1 MERPITDNISFLQE
15 AKNVVTMLAE
25 EKEVEGKLR
34 LEQKRIEKLLD
45 IEKKAVKDEIDKTVR
60 DRQQAITS
68 SYDKEITIAKEKLK
82 RLQIKRE
89 QAKNIE
95 IKTDEVLDIEYGNG
109 TYIVKTVNS
118 EYETKTII
126 LATGKSRKSSNIAG
140 EKEFEEKG
148 ISYCAICDGFFFKN
162 KNVAVIGSGEY
173 ALHEAEVLKNVTDK
187 VSIFTNGGQL
197 PENRSIEIQNVI
209 EGKIDSIRGEKKVES
224 IVLEDNRSIPVDGI
238 FIAEGIASS
247 SDFAK
252 KLGIIVKNNNILVNE
267 NMETNVPGIYAA
279 GDCTGGLLQICKA
292 IYEGAKCGLSIAKQ
306 LKNI

>member
-1 MERPITDNISFLQE
+1 MYDCIIIGKGPAGISAAIYISRSNLKCLVIGKNQTALKKAKSIENYYGFEKPISGEELFKRGIKQ
-15 AKNVVTMLAE
+15 AE
-25 EKEVEGKLR
+25 E
-34 LEQKRIEKLLD
+34 QN
-45 IEKKAVKDEIDKTVR
+45 
-60 DRQQAITS
+60 
-68 SYDKEITIAKEKLK
+68 IA
-82 RLQIKRE
+82 
-89 QAKNIE
+89 
-95 IKTDEVLDIEYGNG
+95 IKTDEVIDIEYGNG

-126 LATGKSRKSSNIAG
+126 LATGNSRKSSNING
-140 EKEFEEKG
+140 EKEFEGKG

-187 VSIFTNGGQL
+187 VSIFTNGSHL
-197 PENRSIEIQNVI
+197 PENRSIEIKNVI

-238 FIAEGIASS
+238 ASS

-252 KLGIIVKNNNILVNE
+252 KLGIIVKNNNIVVNE

>member
-1 MERPITDNISFLQE
+1 MQEVHDFHQRFLCFVFTGHILE
-15 AKNVVTMLAE
+15 CNAGLLLYIYLGIALAHAH
-25 EKEVEGKLR
+25 GSTASAHSA
-34 LEQKRIEKLLD
+34 EQKTCHD
-45 IEKKAVKDEIDKTVR
+45 PDQYH
-60 DRQQAITS
+60 RQYHGYQNLHQ
-68 SYDKEITIAKEKLK
+68 D
-82 RLQIKRE
+82 
-89 QAKNIE
+89 
-95 IKTDEVLDIEYGNG
+95 
-109 TYIVKTVNS
+109 
-118 EYETKTII
+118 
-126 LATGKSRKSSNIAG
+126 
-140 EKEFEEKG
+140 
-148 ISYCAICDGFFFKN
+148 CAICDGFFFKN

-252 KLGIIVKNNNILVNE
+252 KLGIIVRNNNILVNE

>member
-1 MERPITDNISFLQE
+1 MYDCIIIGKGPAGISAAIYISRSNLKCLVIGKNETALKKAKTIENYYGFEQPISGEELFRRGIKQ
-15 AKNVVTMLAE
+15 AE
-25 EKEVEGKLR
+25 E
-34 LEQKRIEKLLD
+34 Q
-45 IEKKAVKDEIDKTVR
+45 
-60 DRQQAITS
+60 
-68 SYDKEITIAKEKLK
+68 
-82 RLQIKRE
+82 
-89 QAKNIE
+89 NIE

-126 LATGKSRKSSNIAG
+126 LATGKSRKSSNIVG
-140 EKEFEEKG
+140 EKEFEGKG

-187 VSIFTNGGQL
+187 VSIFTNGSQL
-197 PENRSIEIQNVI
+197 PENRSIKIQNVI

-247 SDFAK
+247 NDFAK

-267 NMETNVPGIYAA
+267 NMETNVLGIYAA